1 MIITGPTPD
10 SPEPIVRLVV
20 DTSRFTAAVR
30 AATKQTEKLRRNLR
44 TLNVITETLSLT
56 VDQVW
61 ARFYVRGG
69 MDHRFTDPDAV
80 DDYLRILNGVPG
92 EKGATARAA
101 FLRGW
106 AEHRS
111 VPTSDNTPVIWH
123 RYIGN
128 TAIEVH
134 PEAQS

>member
-1 MIITGPTPD
+1 MIAFGFDGTNDGPV
-10 SPEPIVRLVV
+10 VRLVADASKLV
-20 DTSRFTAAVR
+20 ADLA
-30 AATKQTEKLRRNLR
+30 AATRATDKLRRNLR
-44 TLNVITETLSLT
+44 TLTVVTEVLGLT

-69 MDHRFTDPDAV
+69 MDHRFTDPDHV
-80 DDYLRILNGVPG
+80 DDYLRVLNGIPG
-92 EKGATARAA
+92 EKGAVARAA

-111 VPTSDNTPVIWH
+111 VADPKTPVIWH
-123 RYIGN
+123 RYIGD